1 MKEFELVA
9 SVGTLTPITLN
20 YEDLKQQLTEFVEGY
35 KNIIITEDQKGEAKA
50 DVANLRKLKDEL
62 DSKRKEIKREYMK
75 PCDEFEAKINDLKAI
90 IDEPIRIINDKLKE
104 FEEARKAEKKA
115 QILAIYTEEMGEYK
129 DNVPLDSIY
138 KPQWENATCTASSI
152 RADIQEIKL
161 TIDRETNIILSMK
174 SEASDRAIKKYYE
187 SGRNLGIAIDMINQ
201 YEDNKREVLRRQEE
215 EAKRKAEEDAKKAQI
230 EAENTNHKR
239 IIISQESIDN
249 LRQNDG
255 SFATGFVN
263 VGGGFV
269 NAFVNK
275 VNFELEID
283 ESEVDNVLRLLSD
296 NGYKAR
302 RI

>member
-1 MKEFELVA
+1 MKEFDLVA

-20 YEDLKQQLTEFVEGY
+20 YEDLKEQLSKFVESY
-35 KNIIITEDQKGEAKA
+35 KTIIITEDQKQEAKA
-50 DVANLRKLKDEL
+50 DVANLRKLKTEL
-62 DSKRKEIKREYMK
+62 DTKRKEIKREYMK
-75 PCDEFEAKINDLKAI
+75 PCDEFEAKVKDLLAI
-90 IDEPIRIINDKLKE
+90 IDEPIWIIDNKLKE
-104 FEEARKAEKKA
+104 FEEARRAEKKA
-115 QILAIYTEEMGEYK
+115 QILAIYTEEIGEYK
-129 DNVPLDSIY
+129 DNVTLDSIY

-174 SEASDRAIKKYYE
+174 SEVSDRAIKKYYE
-187 SGRNLGIAIDMINQ
+187 SGRNLGIAIDLINQ

-215 EAKRKAEEDAKKAQI
+215 EARRKAEEDAKKAQI

-239 IIISQESIDN
+239 IIISQESMAN
-249 LRQNDG
+249 LRRIEPSNE
-255 SFATGFVN
+255 TGFVN

-269 NAFVNK
+269 NGFTNK

>member
-20 YEDLKQQLTEFVEGY
+20 YEELKQQLTEFVEGY

-129 DNVPLDSIY
+129 DNVSLDSIY
-138 KPQWENATCTASSI
+138 KPQWENATYTASSI

-239 IIISQESIDN
+239 IIISQESMDN
-249 LRQNDG
+249 LRQNDA
-255 SFATGFVN
+255 SFATGFVD
-263 VGGGFV
+263 VGCGFT

-275 VNFELEID
+275 VNFELEIN